1 MPAKPKP
8 RDDYSKVV
16 AILAKTRSEIG
27 ATVGHDKWKKRTDTA
42 IGELLVLLASC
53 PKSGVKDVV
62 PATETGRK
70 ED

>member
-27 ATVGHDKWKKRTDTA
+27 ATVGQDRWKKRTDTA

-53 PKSGVKDVV
+53 PKSGTKESP
-62 PATETGRK
+62 PAVETGKK